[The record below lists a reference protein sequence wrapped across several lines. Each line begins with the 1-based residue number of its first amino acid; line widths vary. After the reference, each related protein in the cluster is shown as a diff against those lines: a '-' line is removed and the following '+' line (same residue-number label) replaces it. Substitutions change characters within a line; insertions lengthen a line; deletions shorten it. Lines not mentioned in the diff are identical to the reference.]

1 MKLKGEML
9 ICLLV
14 TIGLSLTTAVYAS
27 FPGKSLE
34 KVELR
39 PEDREARMV
48 AINQQLNLSPAQ
60 DRQLQAQ
67 RNKHEKE
74 RDELNEHIRGKKEE
88 LRKELQKQE
97 LQMEKINQLHSEL
110 KVLLGQR
117 EDHRL
122 EHILEVRKIL
132 TPEQLKKFL
141 ELIEKYHRDSE
152 GKEQDR
158 E

>member
-14 TIGLSLTTAVYAS
+14 TIGLSLTTAVYAGS
-27 FPGKSLE
+27 TCKSLV
-34 KVELR
+34 KHELR
-39 PEDREARMV
+39 PGNRDARIV
-48 AINQQLNLSPAQ
+48 EINQQLNLSPAQ
-60 DRQLQAQ
+60 DRQLQEQ

-74 RDELNEHIRGKKEE
+74 RDELNEHIMVNKEE
-88 LRKELQKQE
+88 LKKELQKPE
-97 LQMEKINQLHSEL
+97 LQMEKINHLHSEL

-117 EDHRL
+117 EDQRL
-122 EHILEVRKIL
+122 KHILEVRKIL

-141 ELIEKYHRDSE
+141 ELIERYHHDSK
-152 GKEQDR
+152 GKEQNR